1 VIRHRQLTVVLPER
15 RVEVV
20 LAGEAPWPAER
31 GLLVLA
37 AEGEGR
43 VEEEEEGGRC
53 KYGVRKVCEM
63 TITNRL
69 RPSSLARLTGRRAC
83 RTYTLLM
90 AKWVHQA
97 KAASSC
103 SYPLRRCMRVGIR
116 R

>member
-1 VIRHRQLTVVLPER
+1 
-15 RVEVV
+15 
-20 LAGEAPWPAER
+20 
-31 GLLVLA
+31 
-37 AEGEGR
+37 
-43 VEEEEEGGRC
+43 
-53 KYGVRKVCEM
+53 M
-63 TITNRL
+63 TITNCL
-69 RPSSLARLTGRRAC
+69 RPLSLARLTGRRAR